1 MELMYINF
9 LRRLSRHRVLMHL
22 LFWAAVLLFF
32 NFVFRLGRTVT
43 KTLIDSILFLPGHLL
58 FVYSLNYF
66 LFPRYVLKGKLL
78 QAFAGLF
85 VILAIA
91 LFYMRF
97 ADVYYIHYSGS
108 GRLWKPDYFP
118 RAIYSLFSVG
128 WIAVTIRLVKYW
140 YIEKETQH
148 RLEKEKLT
156 VELQLLR
163 SQLHPHFLFNT
174 LNSLYALTLESS
186 KAAPGAVLQLSSLLR
201 YILYECNDPLVS
213 LNQEIDSLKH
223 YIQLEK
229 MRFGE
234 RLEISLSFTG
244 DLANRSIA
252 PLLFLPFVENSIK
265 HGISEQLDKS
275 WISLHLHVEGQTLTF
290 KLINSR
296 ASETAPGSA
305 TRPPVARL
313 VAPATP
319 RSSGLGLLNVRRRL
333 DLLYPDCHIL
343 KLTPDEDTFMVS
355 LTIHFD
361 TPHQITQTP
370 HYYET
375 SMSVG

>member
-1 MELMYINF
+1 
-9 LRRLSRHRVLMHL
+9 MHL
-22 LFWAAVLLFF
+22 LFWAAVLFFF
-32 NFVFRLGRTVT
+32 NFVFRLGRTIT

-118 RAIYSLFSVG
+118 RAIYSLFSVS

-186 KAAPGAVLQLSSLLR
+186 KAAPGAILRLSSLLR
-201 YILYECNDPLVS
+201 YILYECNAPLVS
-213 LNQEIDSLKH
+213 LHQEIDSLKH
-223 YIQLEK
+223 YIELEK
-229 MRFGE
+229 MRFGD

-252 PLLFLPFVENSIK
+252 PLLFLPFVENTIK

-275 WISLHLHVEGQTLTF
+275 WVSLHLHVEGQTLTF

-296 ASETAPGSA
+296 TPQTGPGSA
-305 TRPPVARL
+305 TRPA
-313 VAPATP
+313 AP
-319 RSSGLGLLNVRRRL
+319 RSSGLGLLNVQRRL
-333 DLLYPDCHIL
+333 ALLYPDRHML
-343 KLTPDEDTFMVS
+343 KLTPDEDTYMVT

-361 TPHQITQTP
+361 SPQIIQTP
-370 HYYET
+370 HHYET
-375 SMSVG
+375 QMSVG